1 MLREQFRFF
10 IFPLTFALSKAPE
23 STPTGI
29 PFGYEMY
36 EQKIYFYR
44 AFVLHV
50 RPLGE
55 QGNISPALHPAG

>member
-1 MLREQFRFF
+1 MLREQFRVF

-23 STPTGI
+23 GTPTGI

-36 EQKIYFYR
+36 EQKIYFYW

-50 RPLGE
+50 RPLRG
-55 QGNISPALHPAG
+55 